1 MSEIESPCIG
11 VCSLN
16 PETGQCHGCCR
27 TPEEIEKWCTKDDLD
42 DVKRSVFLLKKG
54 YEIQKISVGLICF
67 DLTLFIGYLI
77 S

>member
-27 TPEEIEKWCTKDDLD
+27 TSEEIEKWFDYTDKEKLAVLEELEKRQNDLFGD
-42 DVKRSVFLLKKG
+42 
-54 YEIQKISVGLICF
+54 
-67 DLTLFIGYLI
+67 
-77 S
+77 

>member
-27 TPEEIEKWCTKDDLD
+27 TPEEIEKWFDYTDKEKLAVLEELEKRQNDLFGD
-42 DVKRSVFLLKKG
+42 
-54 YEIQKISVGLICF
+54 
-67 DLTLFIGYLI
+67 
-77 S
+77 